1 MYKFLIFTLKL
12 SEREMQFFSSDTNSP
27 FSQAHDEPD
36 VYETS
41 DLPESDQST
50 DFFEEENDP
59 IERIHLS
66 TDEAFN
72 KFKGKYLDSENVDF
86 STRLAK
92 RSRTGYDAR
101 SWEWE
106 LVGSG
111 ENETLIQRYNRLLCE
126 MKEVLEEVNK
136 FKNVKKDEGDNCLL
150 SSQKIEQALKQLADL
165 KLEDT
170 LGEEIMQ
177 KISDPQGAQLKYV
190 TSMYWLLKKKIE
202 NKYIPKY
209 KHIHK

>member
-190 TSMYWLLKKKIE
+190 TSMYWLLKKKNRKQI
-202 NKYIPKY
+202 YT
-209 KHIHK
+209 